1 MSEKAPR
8 SPRKRVRRNPEQAR
22 ANILEAA
29 IRVLSKQGPDAV
41 GLKEVA
47 AEAGVSH
54 ALVTHY
60 FKTYETLVD
69 AATAESMQ
77 RLRTRLID
85 AMLATKNP
93 TPESMVHLYLEI
105 AMQPW
110 YGRMVSWAL
119 LTDRGTSESLA
130 TAVLPGMKLL
140 VAATEQM
147 LATRMNPPPT
157 RAQVEALIVA
167 VWSLAIG
174 YVAGN
179 TFFWR
184 SLGRKPSARRDRDLR
199 EAVGAF
205 TRAMF
210 GQ

>member
-1 MSEKAPR
+1 MPDKAPR

-69 AATAESMQ
+69 ATVQEAML

-85 AMLATKNP
+85 AMVTAEDP
-93 TPESMVHLYLEI
+93 TPESMVQLYLET

-110 YGRMVSWAL
+110 YGRLVSWAL
-119 LTDRGTSESLA
+119 LSEHGGSDKLVA
-130 TAVLPGMKLL
+130 AVTPSMKLI
-140 VAATEQM
+140 VNATEQM

-157 RAQVEALIVA
+157 RAQVEALVVS

-179 TFFWR
+179 SFFWR
-184 SLGRKPSARRDRDLR
+184 ALGRKPSARRDRDLR
-199 EAVGAF
+199 DAVGAF

-210 GQ
+210 GA

>member
-1 MSEKAPR
+1 MPDKAPR

-69 AATAESMQ
+69 ATVQEAML

-85 AMLATKNP
+85 AMVTAEDP
-93 TPESMVHLYLEI
+93 TPESMVQL
-105 AMQPW
+105 
-110 YGRMVSWAL
+110 
-119 LTDRGTSESLA
+119 
-130 TAVLPGMKLL
+130 
-140 VAATEQM
+140 
-147 LATRMNPPPT
+147 
-157 RAQVEALIVA
+157 
-167 VWSLAIG
+167 
-174 YVAGN
+174 
-179 TFFWR
+179 
-184 SLGRKPSARRDRDLR
+184 
-199 EAVGAF
+199 
-205 TRAMF
+205 
-210 GQ
+210 